1 MQNPLRSEAAAFQL
15 VIASLV
21 YFGVIVVAALIA
33 PWLGVVVF
41 VARDDRGDLAAARWP
56 DEPSRELRHV
66 EHAGT
71 EDERRILV
79 VANETV
85 AGEEL
90 HALVQRR
97 SEGYREEV
105 LVVCPAL
112 NSRVRTWA
120 SDEDSARAAAQERLD
135 SSLGVLAGDGINAR
149 GVVGDGDPVQAVED
163 AIVTFTPDEIV
174 VSTHPEGRSNWL
186 EHGVVEAIQARY
198 DVPVWHV
205 VVDLER

>member
-21 YFGVIVVAALIA
+21 YFGVIAVAALIA
-33 PWLGVVVF
+33 TWLGVVVF
-41 VARDDRGDLAAARWP
+41 IAATAVAFWLLRGGVRP
-56 DEPSRELRHV
+56 EPEQRHV
-66 EHAGT
+66 EHVGAG
-71 EDERRILV
+71 DERRILV

-85 AGEEL
+85 AGAEL
-90 HALVQRR
+90 HALVKRR
-97 SEGYREEV
+97 SEGYREDV

-120 SDEDSARAAAQERLD
+120 SDEDPARAAAQARLD
-135 SSLGVLAGDGINAR
+135 SSLEVLAADGITAT
-149 GVVGDGDPVQAVED
+149 GIVGDGDPVQAVED
-163 AIVTFTPDEIV
+163 ALVRFTPDEIV

-186 EHGVVEAIQARY
+186 ERGVVDAIEARY

-205 VVDLER
+205 VVDLDR

>member
-41 VARDDRGDLAAARWP
+41 VLATIVAVWLLRGGP
-56 DEPSRELRHV
+56 TTEPELRHV

-90 HALVQRR
+90 HALVKRR
-97 SEGYREEV
+97 SDGYREEV

-135 SSLGVLAGDGINAR
+135 SSLGVLADDGINAR
-149 GVVGDGDPVQAVED
+149 GIVGDGDPVQAVED

-186 EHGVVEAIQARY
+186 EHGVVEAIEARY

>member
-1 MQNPLRSEAAAFQL
+1 VQNPLRSEAAAFQL

-33 PWLGVVVF
+33 TWLGVVVF
-41 VARDDRGDLAAARWP
+41 VAATAIAVWLLRGGSRP
-56 DEPSRELRHV
+56 EPEQRHV
-66 EHAGT
+66 EHEGSG
-71 EDERRILV
+71 DERRILV

-85 AGEEL
+85 AGAEL
-90 HALVQRR
+90 HALVKRR

-120 SDEDSARAAAQERLD
+120 SDEDSARADAQARLD
-135 SSLGVLAGDGINAR
+135 ASLAALGNDDINAR
-149 GVVGDGDPVQAVED
+149 GVVADGDPVQAVED
-163 AIVTFTPDEIV
+163 AMATFTPDEIV

-186 EHGVVEAIQARY
+186 ERGVVAAIEARY